1 MIALYARRAVKNSC
15 GPLRK
20 KKSRKVLRLV
30 YFAAIG
36 VFRSI
41 LFLPFFSFCYRRCGS
56 VKVKL
61 VLNFSMQLNSV
72 YTIQNYKVFIQYFQK
87 SVKPADL
94 ILRRFSPL
102 KIIIVKK
109 FHFWRYARAY
119 VRIWSLRPCG

>member
-1 MIALYARRAVKNSC
+1 MALISLIYSQKTSLCLSKCVNSEVQNTNDCVVRRRAVKNSC

-20 KKSRKVLRLV
+20 KEIKEGV
-30 YFAAIG
+30 AIG

-41 LFLPFFSFCYRRCGS
+41 LFLLFFFFSFCYRRCGN

-72 YTIQNYKVFIQYFQK
+72 HTIQNYKVFIQYFQK

-94 ILRRFSPL
+94 ILKDAFR
-102 KIIIVKK
+102 
-109 FHFWRYARAY
+109 H
-119 VRIWSLRPCG
+119 

>member
-1 MIALYARRAVKNSC
+1 MRKLWSSKYKWLRCTPPCRQKLLRNSQ
-15 GPLRK
+15 K
-20 KKSRKVLRLV
+20 KEIKEGV
-30 YFAAIG
+30 AIG

-41 LFLPFFSFCYRRCGS
+41 LFLLFFSFCYRRCGS

-94 ILRRFSPL
+94 ILKDAFRHW
-102 KIIIVKK
+102 K
-109 FHFWRYARAY
+109 
-119 VRIWSLRPCG
+119 